1 MDMNVWICVII
12 AGLIAITAVLV
23 VKIYLIKK
31 STREIRRS
39 FEEKLT
45 QDTNTLIHISSHD
58 PDMRALA
65 GGLNAQLQI
74 FHEGRQKFEHGDLEL
89 KEAVTNISHDLRTPL
104 TAIYGYLKLLENE
117 ECSET
122 ARDYLAA
129 IGERTRALKQLT
141 EELFRYSVFTTSSD
155 GASPEPVVLNR
166 LLEESISA
174 YYGALKQHRITPR
187 ITLPER
193 NVIRHLN
200 RNACSRIFGNLIS
213 NAIKYSDGDLDITLG
228 EDGEITFSN
237 HAAHLDEIQAGRL
250 FDRFYT
256 VETASAGSTGLG
268 LSIARALTEQM
279 GGSIDAVYEDGILS
293 VRLFFRSETPPQDP
307 SQT

>member
-1 MDMNVWICVII
+1 MNVWICVII

-89 KEAVTNISHDLRTPL
+89 KEAITNISHDLRTPL

-141 EELFRYSVFTTSSD
+141 EELFRYTIVTSD
-155 GASPEPVVLNR
+155 A
-166 LLEESISA
+166 EE
-174 YYGALKQHRITPR
+174 LKM
-187 ITLPER
+187 E
-193 NVIRHLN
+193 
-200 RNACSRIFGNLIS
+200 
-213 NAIKYSDGDLDITLG
+213 K
-228 EDGEITFSN
+228 
-237 HAAHLDEIQAGRL
+237 
-250 FDRFYT
+250 
-256 VETASAGSTGLG
+256 
-268 LSIARALTEQM
+268 LSIN
-279 GGSIDAVYEDGILS
+279 GILES
-293 VRLFFRSETPPQDP
+293 VITSYYSVLVHLK
-307 SQT
+307 

>member
-12 AGLIAITAVLV
+12 GILIATTAVLA
-23 VKIYLIKK
+23 VKVYLMKK
-31 STREIRRS
+31 SAREIRRS

-141 EELFRYSVFTTSSD
+141 EELFRYTIVTSDTEELKLEKLSINGILESVITSYYSVLVQRNI
-155 GASPEPVVLNR
+155 EP
-166 LLEESISA
+166 SIS
-174 YYGALKQHRITPR
+174 IP
-187 ITLPER
+187 
-193 NVIRHLN
+193 
-200 RNACSRIFGNLIS
+200 
-213 NAIKYSDGDLDITLG
+213 
-228 EDGEITFSN
+228 
-237 HAAHLDEIQAGRL
+237 DE
-250 FDRFYT
+250 
-256 VETASAGSTGLG
+256 
-268 LSIARALTEQM
+268 
-279 GGSIDAVYEDGILS
+279 
-293 VRLFFRSETPPQDP
+293 
-307 SQT
+307 